1 VRIVEGVM
9 AGYEAIYHSR
19 SGKERVNLLLEI
31 AEGSAKITLRQDD
44 IEAIAAH
51 GSAAQRR
58 I

>member
-1 VRIVEGVM
+1 M